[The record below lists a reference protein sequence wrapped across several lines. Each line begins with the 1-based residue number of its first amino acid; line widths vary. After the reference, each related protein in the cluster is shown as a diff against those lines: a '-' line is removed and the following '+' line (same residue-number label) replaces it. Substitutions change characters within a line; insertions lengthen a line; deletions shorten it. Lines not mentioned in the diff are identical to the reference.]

1 MGEGGAGLWKIRAP
15 LPPFIP
21 AAFSRCFPGKGKS
34 ADPCLGRVFG
44 TCRRREHLSQSA
56 GLFCGGSS
64 SALSA
69 ERETKP
75 GQKSSKKGVLST
87 PSQFPFRKISKG
99 GEGGKEGRKEIKA
112 HLLPREKEQKKKKNL
127 KKKSPFLTGRDS
139 CGGVA
144 IAAFPALKRMSS
156 AAAGRDEEELISAD
170 RNFLGNISAFSW
182 RSPDSSWA
190 CGDFA
195 LWWTRGTCPA
205 WNPE

>member
-87 PSQFPFRKISKG
+87 PPQFPFRKISKG

-112 HLLPREKEQKKKKNL
+112 HLLPREKEQKKKRKT
-127 KKKSPFLTGRDS
+127 KKKISISNGARFLWRRCHRCVPSPQKDVL
-139 CGGVA
+139 
-144 IAAFPALKRMSS
+144 SS
-156 AAAGRDEEELISAD
+156 SGAG
-170 RNFLGNISAFSW
+170 
-182 RSPDSSWA
+182 
-190 CGDFA
+190 
-195 LWWTRGTCPA
+195 
-205 WNPE
+205 